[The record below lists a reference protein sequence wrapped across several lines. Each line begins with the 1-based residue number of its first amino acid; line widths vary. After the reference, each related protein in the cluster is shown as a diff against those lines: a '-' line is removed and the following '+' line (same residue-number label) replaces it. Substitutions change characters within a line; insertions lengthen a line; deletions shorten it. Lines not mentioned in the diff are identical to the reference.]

1 MLYYRHVFTF
11 NIKLMKSTAAYG
23 LEDVDRRG
31 FVSLMDMYEIN
42 FMRFKKLV
50 NTIDTIEGHAIAR
63 LSHCLDLHLT
73 IEERCKF
80 TTTATLSY
88 AFDDESGV
96 TYEPN
101 LKLRIYHD
109 AKLIEVVAGHLRH
122 GRLHHDHVPAD
133 ALRLK
138 WKLNRFLYKWLGFCL
153 YLGYKFDNKPAL
165 DDVSHQNENLSILHK
180 L

>member
-1 MLYYRHVFTF
+1 
-11 NIKLMKSTAAYG
+11 MKSTAAYG

-50 NTIDTIEGHAIAR
+50 CNIDTIDGHAIAR

-73 IEERCKF
+73 IVERCKF
-80 TTTATLSY
+80 TTTVTLSY
-88 AFDDESGV
+88 AFDDEKGV
-96 TYEPN
+96 AYEPD
-101 LKLRIYHD
+101 LRLRIYHD
-109 AKLIEVVAGHLRH
+109 ARLIEVVAGNLRH

-133 ALRLK
+133 ALKLK

-153 YLGYKFDNKPAL
+153 YLGYKFENDSTLDEASHANKN
-165 DDVSHQNENLSILHK
+165 QSILHK

>member
-1 MLYYRHVFTF
+1 
-11 NIKLMKSTAAYG
+11 MKSTTAYG

-50 NTIDTIEGHAIAR
+50 NNIDTLEGHAIAR
-63 LSHCLDLHLT
+63 VSHCLDLHLT
-73 IEERCKF
+73 IVERSKF
-80 TTTATLSY
+80 TTTVTLSY
-88 AFDDESGV
+88 AFDDEAGV

-101 LKLRIYHD
+101 LKLVIYHD

-133 ALRLK
+133 ALKLK

-153 YLGYKFDNKPAL
+153 YLGYKFDNNAAL
-165 DDVSHQNENLSILHK
+165 DETSQNNKNQSILRN

>member
-1 MLYYRHVFTF
+1 
-11 NIKLMKSTAAYG
+11 MKSTAAYG

-50 NTIDTIEGHAIAR
+50 NNIEDMEGHSVASR
-63 LSHCLDLHLT
+63 LHCLDLHLT
-73 IEERCKF
+73 VVERCKF
-80 TTTATLSY
+80 TTTVTLSY
-88 AFDDESGV
+88 AFDEGTGV
-96 TYEPN
+96 AYEPN
-101 LKLRIYHD
+101 LKLQIYHD
-109 AKLIEVVAGHLRH
+109 ARLIEVLAGHLRH

-133 ALRLK
+133 ALKLK

-153 YLGYKFDNKPAL
+153 YLGYSFDNNAVMDEAICDNKN
-165 DDVSHQNENLSILHK
+165 QTILHK